1 MKNPKTNLQKKN
13 NNWNEAMKNQMS
25 IIFFLIM
32 FLCNSFC
39 VNAQSNLA
47 GKPNEKK
54 ITKIT
59 IASEPDYPPYCFID
73 KNGNAEGFSI
83 DLFNA
88 AAKAVGIE
96 VNIKIGVW
104 RKIKKDLAEGKIDAL
119 PLVGRTPERESFYDF
134 TLSYISLH
142 GAVFVREG
150 TSDINSLEGLF
161 DKEILVMK
169 GDNAEEFV
177 RREHISK
184 NIFTTHTYQE
194 AFEMLANGE
203 HDAVITQRITGLKLL
218 EEMGIESIEPLK
230 FGMPKF
236 RQDFCFAVKKGD
248 AYLLSTLN
256 EGLSIVIADGTHEKI
271 REKWFGPSVK
281 EEIAFEDVIRIA
293 LYILIPLIII
303 FSIIF
308 IFSLRAEVKKR
319 TLNLQQEIADH
330 KETLNLLNE
339 QQLFLEEMEK
349 VSKTG
354 GWEYLVE
361 ADKFK
366 WTNGVYSIYGVS
378 PSGFEPSNVD
388 KNISSYHSEDQKTI
402 REAFQI
408 LLEHG
413 KPYQLELKF
422 NSADGKI
429 KWIRTSGEAEVRD
442 GKIVRLFGN
451 MMDVTEQKT
460 AREELR
466 EAKVYLESLITYANA
481 PIIVWN
487 NEYKIE
493 RFNRSFEKL
502 TGRKVQDVIGQ
513 SIDILSPVKKRD
525 KFLRL
530 IKNTAL
536 GERWES
542 VEIEI
547 QNIDGTCKTVLWN
560 SANIYDTKHKNI
572 IATIA
577 HGWDITER
585 DQAIKELNKLN
596 KELEARVE
604 LRTSELEE
612 KIKKLDKSQ
621 KAMLYMVEDL
631 NHVTKELKVERQ
643 KLEISNKELEAFSY
657 SVSHDLRAPLR
668 AIQGFS
674 RFLMEDYEDALDDEG
689 KRLLNVIQKNTIKM
703 DKLIS
708 DLLNLSRL
716 SRTEMNLV
724 DIDMKKMVN
733 AVFDETASDKEKKNF
748 SFIVSDVPN
757 AFVDAALIKQVWSN
771 LINNGLKYS
780 SKSKIKKIEIGYL
793 EDELE
798 SIYFIK
804 DYGAGF
810 DPKYK
815 HKLFGVFQRL
825 HKVEEFEGTGVG
837 LAIVQRIIHRHNGR
851 VWADGELNKGA
862 SFYFS
867 LPKNNSV
874 NFTKPADVI

>member
-1 MKNPKTNLQKKN
+1 
-13 NNWNEAMKNQMS
+13 MKNQMS

-32 FLCNSFC
+32 FLCNSFG
-39 VNAQSNLA
+39 VYAQSNMA
-47 GKPNEKK
+47 GKSTEKK

-73 KNGNAEGFSI
+73 KKDNAEGFSI

-119 PLVGRTPERESFYDF
+119 PLVGRTPERESLYDF

-150 TSDINSLEGLF
+150 TSDINSLEDLF

-177 RREHISK
+177 RRENISK
-184 NIFTTHTYQE
+184 NIFLTNTYQE
-194 AFEMLANGE
+194 AFQELANGE
-203 HDAVITQRITGLKLL
+203 HDAVFTQRITGLKLL
-218 EEMGIESIEPLK
+218 EEMGIESVEPLK
-230 FGMPKF
+230 FGIPEF

-248 AYLLSTLN
+248 ADLLSILN

-281 EEIAFEDVIRIA
+281 EEIAFEDVVRIA

-308 IFSLRAEVKKR
+308 IFSLRSEVKKR
-319 TLNLQQEIADH
+319 TSNLQQEISDH
-330 KETLNLLNE
+330 KETVNLLNE
-339 QQLFLEEMEK
+339 QQLLLEEMEK

-361 ADKFK
+361 SDKFK

-388 KNISSYHSEDQKTI
+388 KNISFYQSEDQKTI
-402 REAFQI
+402 REAFQN
-408 LLEHG
+408 LLENG

-429 KWIRTSGEAEVRD
+429 KWIRTSGEADVRD

-451 MMDVTEQKT
+451 IMDVTEQKT

-466 EAKVYLESLITYANA
+466 EAKEYLESLFTYANA

-493 RFNRSFEKL
+493 RSNRSFERM
-502 TGRKVQDVIGQ
+502 TGRKVQDIIGQ
-513 SIDILSPVKKRD
+513 SIDILSPIKKRD

-547 QNIDGTCKTVLWN
+547 QNIDGTSKTVLWN

-585 DQAIKELNKLN
+585 DQAINELNKLN

-612 KIKKLDKSQ
+612 KIEKLDKSQ
-621 KAMLYMVEDL
+621 KSMLYMVEDL

-674 RFLMEDYEDALDDEG
+674 RFLMEDYEEALDDEG
-689 KRLLNVIQKNTIKM
+689 KRLLNVIQKNTMKM
-703 DKLIS
+703 DQLIS

-733 AVFDETASDKEKKNF
+733 AVFDETASEKEKKSF
-748 SFIVSDVPN
+748 SFIVSDIPN
-757 AFVDAALIKQVWSN
+757 AFVDTVLIKQVWSN

-815 HKLFGVFQRL
+815 NKLFTAFQRL

-851 VWADGELNKGA
+851 VWADGELNNGA
-862 SFYFS
+862 KFYFS
-867 LPKNNSV
+867 LPKNASG
-874 NFTKPADVI
+874 NFTTPADVI